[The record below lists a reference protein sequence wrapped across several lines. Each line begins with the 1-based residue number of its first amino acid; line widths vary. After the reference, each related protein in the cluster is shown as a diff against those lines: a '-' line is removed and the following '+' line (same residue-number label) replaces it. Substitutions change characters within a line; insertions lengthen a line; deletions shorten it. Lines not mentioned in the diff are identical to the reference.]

1 MDFRRTATGVVFLIS
16 SMFLINGW
24 QIHNGQTGFMAQPSK
39 PASANTPAATGAA
52 PATPFADTVPV
63 AAVNPADKTAEA
75 LSKEAVAAV
84 GQTITLTSDV
94 LSINVSTAGGNI
106 VRAELLKHKDDQD
119 DAKHVV
125 LLDGAQSGQYTYL
138 AQTGLSGSVAGKSLP
153 NHTSSTLFTVASQT
167 PNSVV
172 LESVVEGVK
181 LTKTIALQQGSY
193 GVSVKH
199 AVSNGSA
206 ADISPSLYLQF
217 KRHGIEPNTGNFITR
232 PVRTFTGFGLYTE
245 SDKFQKVAF
254 TDIAKGKIKFNPTIK
269 AGEGGWIAVVQ
280 HYFVS
285 AWVAK
290 DAKARVID
298 VPMLEEIAADGT
310 RLYRINTLQALG
322 NIAPGNTVQH
332 EATLYV
338 GPQDQDALESLATG
352 LRLVVDYGVFKVIAE
367 PMFAVLKFFHSLIG
381 NWGWAII
388 LLTLSVK
395 ALMYLPMAMSY
406 RSMAKM
412 KTIGPKVKALQAK
425 YGDDKLKL
433 QTATMEMYRSE
444 KINPLGGCLPIL
456 VTIPVFMSLYWTLL
470 SSVEMRNAP
479 WIGWI
484 TNLAVPDPYYV
495 LPVLLMVT
503 MAVQFKL
510 SPTPPDPTQAKMMM
524 VMQGIFALMFAF
536 FPAGLNIYYFVNN
549 VLSIVQQWYITRQLE
564 KEGLQAPKPKK
575 IKNIKAANKG

>member
-1 MDFRRTATGVVFLIS
+1 MDFRRTATVIVFLMS
-16 SMFLINGW
+16 SLFLVDAW
-24 QIHNGQTGFMAQPSK
+24 QRHNGQSGFMGQSIKTPVVAGVS
-39 PASANTPAATGAA
+39 ASAGLPNSPFIDRVPTAPVSALDNAAQLL
-52 PATPFADTVPV
+52 PQVSSVPGKIV
-63 AAVNPADKTAEA
+63 
-75 LSKEAVAAV
+75 
-84 GQTITLTSDV
+84 TLTSDV
-94 LSINVSTAGGNI
+94 LNINVSTAGGNI

-119 DAKHVV
+119 DNKHVV
-125 LLDGAQSGQYTYL
+125 LLEGAQSGQTTYL
-138 AQTGLSGSVAGKSLP
+138 AQTGLIGDVAGKALP
-153 NHTSSTLFTVASQT
+153 NHTNATLFTIVSQT
-167 PNSVV
+167 PNRVV

-181 LTKTIALQQGSY
+181 LIKTIALEPGSY
-193 GVSVKH
+193 GVSVNH
-199 AVSNGSA
+199 TVSNGSA
-206 ADISPSLYLQF
+206 AEISPSVYLQL
-217 KRHGIEPNTGNFITR
+217 KRHGVESNTGNFITR

-245 SDKFQKVAF
+245 AEKFQKVAF
-254 TDIAKGKIKFNPTIK
+254 TEIDKGKIKFNPTVK
-269 AGEGGWIAVVQ
+269 AGEGAWIAVVQ

-290 DAKARVID
+290 EHTARTLD
-298 VPMLEEIAADGT
+298 VPLLEEKAADGT
-310 RLYRINTLQALG
+310 RLYRVNSTQALG
-322 NIAPGNTVQH
+322 KIAPGTTVQH

-338 GPQDQDALESLATG
+338 GPQDQEALEKLATG

-367 PMFAVLKFFHSLIG
+367 PMFAVLQFFHKLVG

-412 KTIGPKVKALQAK
+412 KNIGPKIKALQAK
-425 YGDDKLKL
+425 YADDKIKL

-495 LPVLLMVT
+495 LPILLMVT

-524 VMQGIFALMFAF
+524 VMQGVFALMFAF
-536 FPAGLNIYYFVNN
+536 FPAGLNIYYFINN

-564 KEGLQAPKPKK
+564 KEGLQAPKLKVIKK
-575 IKNIKAANKG
+575 IKAANKP